1 MSHKQRWKTNE
12 HNFLFLFILLRILFF
27 PIPSFFYIFNSAFS
41 DKAFL
46 SNWNKSIIYLFKKF
60 SENYIFLHWLCFQR
74 EKIQESWIFWCWEIK
89 KESTLWQIHD
99 FTQSPFIFQSSN
111 STSDVCS
118 RYSSAPVN
126 PSPFSFRS
134 FLTRPILIHN
144 LIHSLYYKKSTQVY
158 WSTKNYL
165 ENPNCYP
172 FFSFWLPFLRFPIS
186 FVIISEPRDNWII
199 WTLLS

>member
-89 KESTLWQIHD
+89 KRIYIMTNTWLHTVPIHFPVLQLNLWCMFQVFISPCESISL
-99 FTQSPFIFQSSN
+99 FFQKFSDSS
-111 STSDVCS
+111 
-118 RYSSAPVN
+118 YSN
-126 PSPFSFRS
+126 
-134 FLTRPILIHN
+134 T
-144 LIHSLYYKKSTQVY
+144 
-158 WSTKNYL
+158 
-165 ENPNCYP
+165 
-172 FFSFWLPFLRFPIS
+172 
-186 FVIISEPRDNWII
+186 
-199 WTLLS
+199 